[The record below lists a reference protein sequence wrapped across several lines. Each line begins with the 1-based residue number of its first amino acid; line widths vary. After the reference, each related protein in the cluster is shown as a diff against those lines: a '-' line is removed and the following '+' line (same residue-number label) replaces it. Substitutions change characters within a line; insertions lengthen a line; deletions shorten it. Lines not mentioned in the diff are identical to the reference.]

1 MSAAEAVLSLDESF
15 PNAQPENLANGL
27 DSHSFT
33 SDTTWCPSSDKV
45 KVALSESSLDETIVK
60 NDMDKEDMVRHTTVS
75 GYIHNPNSI

>member
-33 SDTTWCPSSDKV
+33 SDTTRCPSSDKV
-45 KVALSESSLDETIVK
+45 KVALSESPSDETIVK
-60 NDMDKEDMVRHTTVS
+60 TDVEKEDMVRHTTVS